1 MDSSDRVNQ
10 QELLSQIT
18 MSYREI
24 FRDYRDQFGI
34 LDSELWFED
43 MQVYYV
49 LEVILANFTIVNLIC
64 ERAREELA
72 VPLDSD
78 DDIEIEV
85 MIDYDMGYK
94 LSEDCTEITS
104 FAKNEGIEVRNS
116 LIDELFYAHIQY
128 FNISNTGG
136 RFGWFDVNKRLLS
149 SIVRLIQLKPD
160 LEELVYEWQQGIE
173 DLELEYSDLEEA
185 PPQLRWKKQFI
196 DSILEYVNN

>member
-34 LDSELWFED
+34 LDSQLWFED
-43 MQVYYV
+43 MQVDYV

-64 ERAREELA
+64 ERAREELL

-78 DDIEIEV
+78 DDIESEV

-173 DLELEYSDLEEA
+173 DLDLEYSDLEEA